1 MKRGRKDVY
10 TASGCEAMRIAY
22 IGEEISARTRQ
33 ARFYQY
39 TAKALLAEAASD
51 FPEIKAVYHH
61 DTVHRQ
67 EHEKPEILEQIGRMY
82 MQDGFPQ
89 EDCIE
94 IARVAGNALSEGYTV
109 KQMKAY
115 IANGR
120 KTGQW

>member
-1 MKRGRKDVY
+1 
-10 TASGCEAMRIAY
+10 MRIAY

-61 DTVHRQ
+61 DTVRRQ

-89 EDCIE
+89 ADCIE

-109 KQMKAY
+109 KQVKAY